1 MKTKLVFA
9 VVTAS
14 ALLGA
19 SSLAFAQAGNSS
31 VPEPSVPGYGTV
43 QQPYT
48 TGSSTYEER
57 PAPRGRYTNA
67 RPWQGFDAPS
77 RDVPDQGPLLPR
89 R

>member
-1 MKTKLVFA
+1 MRTKFVFA

-14 ALLGA
+14 ALLGT
-19 SSLAFAQAGNSS
+19 SGLAFAQAGNSS

-43 QQPYT
+43 QPYT

-57 PAPRGRYTNA
+57 QAPRGRYTNA
-67 RPWQGFDAPS
+67 RPWQGFNAPS
-77 RDVPDQGPLLPR
+77 GDVPDQGPLLPR